1 MRGHE
6 TQYDVLGISP
16 DATLKEIRHAYH
28 KGALRYH
35 PDNRHRDPAK
45 AEAKFRKLAKA
56 YKIAMRAY
64 LPKCEVKSGNTPYSP
79 ADLARMNTG
88 WHSEQVRGR
97 YVSEGVCQ
105 QARQST
111 KTAHSVATID
121 ENKVFVLIWEMAT
134 ILGIAF
140 VLSSGS
146 LGIFG
151 NLEGG
156 VELSHI
162 LVVEM
167 LALFTITA
175 ILGGAVYGLI
185 LTRKTI
191 WLTLQWG
198 VRLLPF
204 LPNARRPKKLS
215 QSPSQQR

>member
-1 MRGHE
+1 MRGPE
-6 TQYDVLGISP
+6 TQYDILGISP

-45 AEAKFRKLAKA
+45 AEAMFRKLAKA
-56 YKIAMRAY
+56 YKKALRSH
-64 LPKCEVKSGNTPYSP
+64 LPKCDRNNSNTPYSP
-79 ADLARMNTG
+79 ADLARMNTS
-88 WHSEQVRGR
+88 WHSDQARGR
-97 YVSEGVCQ
+97 YVPGGVCQ
-105 QARQST
+105 QAMQST
-111 KTAHSVATID
+111 ETARSVATVD
-121 ENKVFVLIWEMAT
+121 ENKVFVLIWAVVT
-134 ILGIAF
+134 IMGIAF

-162 LVVEM
+162 LAVEM
-167 LALFTITA
+167 MALFIITA
-175 ILGGAVYGLI
+175 ILGGSVYGLI

-204 LPNARRPKKLS
+204 LPNALRPKQLP
-215 QSPSQQR
+215 QSPSQRR